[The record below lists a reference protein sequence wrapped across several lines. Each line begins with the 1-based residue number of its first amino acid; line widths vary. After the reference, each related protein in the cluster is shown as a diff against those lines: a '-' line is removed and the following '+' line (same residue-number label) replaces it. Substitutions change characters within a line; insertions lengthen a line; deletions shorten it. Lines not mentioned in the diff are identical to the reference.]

1 MGRFAEP
8 VAFQAREDGELKW
21 ASSPFSQMG
30 KLRLAEGQA
39 RASVLKGN

>member
-8 VAFQAREDGELKW
+8 VAFQAMEDGELKW
-21 ASSPFSQMG
+21 ANSPFSQMG

-39 RASVLKGN
+39 SVLKGN